1 MELLIGVLRFSV
13 SESMT
18 ILEKIVDDEID
29 VKMPNGRENSRENL
43 RENGNENGREKEFS
57 REFSKD
63 VSRDVIDDIN
73 NNDIALN
80 IDNNNGNIKYFGKR
94 NSIEKRTFEEK

>member
-29 VKMPNGRENSRENL
+29 VKMPNVRENGRENL
-43 RENGNENGREKEFS
+43 RENGKENGREKEFN
-57 REFSKD
+57 RD
-63 VSRDVIDDIN
+63 VSKDVIDDIN

>member
-29 VKMPNGRENSRENL
+29 VKMPNVRENSREN
-43 RENGNENGREKEFS
+43 GKENGREKEFS
-57 REFSKD
+57 RD
-63 VSRDVIDDIN
+63 VSKDVIDDIN